1 MWIFPA
7 GHTSVVVFVDEDG
20 DGGAVVD
27 SVAIHVHENIDL
39 GKP

>member
-27 SVAIHVHENIDL
+27 SAIHVHENIDL